1 LSQVAVAVQDLMQA
15 VAQVAGSLRLQVTH
29 TEVTQVVLEVRSQL
43 VVPLARVVVEQ
54 RMQAVAAAVFGAA
67 VAALHTQAAVAVLRS
82 RTPVYT
88 ESLTRLPLG

>member
-1 LSQVAVAVQDLMQA
+1 LSQVAAAVQDLMQA
-15 VAQVAGSLRLQVTH
+15 VAQVAGSLRLQATH

-43 VVPLARVVVEQ
+43 VVPLARVVVER
-54 RMQAVAAAVFGAA
+54 RMPAAAVAASGAA
-67 VAALHTQAAVAVLRS
+67 AVALHTQAAVAVLRS